1 MLTQNAR
8 TTIQPSGK
16 HDHADACACLPIC
29 GGSSIHTD
37 SHSDHPGGGRHPRLR
52 TVYFPLGILVF
63 LFAIS
68 AGLLIQE
75 APHMAGRVAHSLDA
89 LAGERW

>member
-1 MLTQNAR
+1 
-8 TTIQPSGK
+8 
-16 HDHADACACLPIC
+16 
-29 GGSSIHTD
+29 
-37 SHSDHPGGGRHPRLR
+37 
-52 TVYFPLGILVF
+52 VYFPLGILVF